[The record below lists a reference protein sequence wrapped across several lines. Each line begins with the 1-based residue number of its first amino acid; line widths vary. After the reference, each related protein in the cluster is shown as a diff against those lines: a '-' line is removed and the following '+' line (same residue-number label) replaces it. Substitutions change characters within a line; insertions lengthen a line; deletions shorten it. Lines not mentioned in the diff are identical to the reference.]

1 MRTERLFL
9 GNETSVNMFDHLF
22 FLHSSFVSLSSLSER
37 LRNLV
42 FISRGRNTEIHH
54 HLVLQIKILSYDLRD
69 ISLLSTVVTNSDRSC
84 ISVIVKE
91 SVLFHT
97 RSNMTMFR
105 MLLII
110 VCLSEVY

>member
-1 MRTERLFL
+1 ML
-9 GNETSVNMFDHLF
+9 
-22 FLHSSFVSLSSLSER
+22 
-37 LRNLV
+37 
-42 FISRGRNTEIHH
+42 FISRGRNNEIHH
-54 HLVLQIKILSYDLRD
+54 QVRCDFCWRKLKGEFLHIKILSSDLRHT
-69 ISLLSTVVTNSDRSC
+69 SFLSTVVYISDRSC
-84 ISVIVKE
+84 ISITVKE